1 MSKVRM
7 SNTPIELKG
16 SSFTLSVVHLHD
28 AKPEVIRQAL
38 EDKIAQAPAFLQH
51 APVVI
56 NISALDEAVNWS
68 ALHKAIAS
76 TGLRV
81 IGVSGCK
88 QAALKAEID
97 RAGLPLLTEGKE
109 KLRQPPAV
117 EAPVVEVPIVEEP
130 VVAPITKTRLID
142 VPVRSGQRIYAPGCD
157 LIVTSHVSAGA
168 ELIADGNIH
177 IYGMMRGR
185 ALAGANGDRE
195 AQIFCTHLT
204 AELVSIAGEY
214 WLSDQIPAEYYGK
227 AARLLLADNALTVQP
242 LN

>member
-1 MSKVRM
+1 M

-51 APVVI
+51 APVVV
-56 NISALDEAVNWS
+56 NVSALEGPVNWPRLQQS
-68 ALHKAIAS
+68 IAA

-81 IGVSGCK
+81 VGISGCK
-88 QAALKAEID
+88 DAELKAEIE

-109 KLRQPPAV
+109 KAPRQAAAPQPT
-117 EAPVVEVPIVEEP
+117 PVVTP
-130 VVAPITKTRLID
+130 VTKTRLID
-142 VPVRSGQRIYAPGCD
+142 TPVRSGQRIYAPHCD

-177 IYGMMRGR
+177 VYGMMRGR
-185 ALAGANGDRE
+185 ALAGAGGDKE

-204 AELVSIAGEY
+204 PELVSIAGEY
-214 WLSDQIPAEYYGK
+214 WLSDKIPAEFYGK
-227 AARLLLADNALTVQP
+227 AARLQLADDALTIQP

>member
-1 MSKVRM
+1 M

>member
-1 MSKVRM
+1 M

-51 APVVI
+51 APVVV
-56 NISALDEAVNWS
+56 NVSALEGPVNWPQ
-68 ALHKAIAS
+68 LQKTIAAS
-76 TGLRV
+76 GLRV
-81 IGVSGCK
+81 VGISGCK
-88 QAALKAEID
+88 DTELKSEIE

-109 KLRQPPAV
+109 KAPRQVNAPEP
-117 EAPVVEVPIVEEP
+117 APVVTP
-130 VVAPITKTRLID
+130 VTKTRLVD
-142 VPVRSGQRIYAPGCD
+142 MPVRSGQRIYAPHCD

-177 IYGMMRGR
+177 VYGMMRGR
-185 ALAGANGDRE
+185 ALAGAGGDKE

-204 AELVSIAGEY
+204 PELVSIAGEY
-214 WLSDQIPAEYYGK
+214 WLSDKIPAEFYGK
-227 AARLLLADNALTVQP
+227 AARLQLINDALTIQP

>member
-1 MSKVRM
+1 MSDNSKMSKVRM

-38 EDKIAQAPAFLQH
+38 EDKIAQAPAFLKH

-56 NISALDEAVNWS
+56 NVSDLEGPVNWS
-68 ALHKAIAS
+68 PIQQTILE

-81 IGVSGCK
+81 VGISGCK
-88 QAALKAEID
+88 DSELKADIE

-109 KLRQPPAV
+109 KPQRQVATPAPV
-117 EAPVVEVPIVEEP
+117 APVVTP
-130 VVAPITKTRLID
+130 VTKTRLID
-142 VPVRSGQRIYAPGCD
+142 LPVRSGQRVYAPNCD

-177 IYGMMRGR
+177 VYGMMRGR
-185 ALAGANGDRE
+185 ALAGAGGDKD

-214 WLSDQIPAEYYGK
+214 WLSDRIPADFYGK
-227 AARLLLADNALTVQP
+227 AARLRLANNALTIQP
-242 LN
+242 LD